1 MADKEHISEHKV
13 CKYQYYWNDDE
24 GCDGWMCWNPELKD
38 YRDCPHFPSETYNC
52 KFYVEGDNYEY

>member
-24 GCDGWMCWNPELKD
+24 GCDGWMC
-38 YRDCPHFPSETYNC
+38 
-52 KFYVEGDNYEY
+52 